1 MPSVRQIRRRIRSVE
16 NTSKITRAMS
26 LIAASKMRRSQ
37 ESAENARPYSDLIS
51 NTVSKIISHSSVH
64 DAEAHP
70 LTVSR
75 DMNKITLIHITPDR
89 GLTGGLNGNVNRNAF
104 QFIEENKSS
113 EISVIGIGRKG
124 IDFLSKTPAKI
135 SESITDISDRPE
147 ISDFSYIAE
156 IIVNDF
162 INKKTDA
169 AFISYSSFVNTT
181 TQNPTINQLLPVP
194 ETSEG
199 KTNSFGYIFEPNIN
213 SVISELIPKYLKSL
227 IFHCILE
234 SIASEQSARMV
245 AMRNATD
252 SANEMVEDLTL
263 VMNKAR
269 QEAITTELL
278 DIVSGVAA
286 VQ

>member
-26 LIAASKMRRSQ
+26 LIAASKMRRAQ
-37 ESAENARPYSDLIS
+37 ESAENARPFSNLIS
-51 NTVSKIISHSSVH
+51 DTVSKILSQFNSLDS
-64 DAEAHP
+64 EAHP

-75 DMNKITLIHITPDR
+75 EINNITLVHITPDR
-89 GLTGGLNGNVNRNAF
+89 GLTGGLNGNINRNAL
-104 QFIEENKSS
+104 QFIQNNKAA
-113 EISVIGIGRKG
+113 EISVIGLGRKG
-124 IDFLSKTPAKI
+124 IDFLKKTSATVVK
-135 SESITDISDRPE
+135 EITDINDRPD
-147 ISDFSYIAE
+147 ISDFSHISE

-162 INKKTDA
+162 INENTDA
-169 AFISYSSFVNTT
+169 VFINFSSFVNTT
-181 TQNPTINQLLPVP
+181 TQKPTVIQLLPIPQGHV
-194 ETSEG
+194 ESN
-199 KTNSFGYIFEPNIN
+199 NSFGYIFEPDIN
-213 SVISELIPKYLKSL
+213 SVISELIPKYLKSI
-227 IFHCILE
+227 IFHSILE

-263 VMNKAR
+263 IMNKAR

-278 DIVSGVAA
+278 DIVGGVAA

>member
-26 LIAASKMRRSQ
+26 LIAASKMRRAQ
-37 ESAENARPYSDLIS
+37 ESAENARPYSNLIS
-51 NTVSKIISHSSVH
+51 DIVSKLLSQSNSHDSEV
-64 DAEAHP
+64 HP
-70 LTVSR
+70 LSASR
-75 DMNKITLIHITPDR
+75 EMNKITLVHITPDR
-89 GLTGGLNGNVNRNAF
+89 GLTGGLNGNINRNAL
-104 QFIEENKSS
+104 QFIQNHNAS

-124 IDFLSKTPAKI
+124 IDFLKRTSAI
-135 SESITDISDRPE
+135 VAEAITDINDRPD
-147 ISDFSYIAE
+147 ISDFSHISE

-162 INKKTDA
+162 INENTDA
-169 AFISYSSFVNTT
+169 VFINFSSFVNTT
-181 TQNPTINQLLPVP
+181 SQNPTIIQLLPIP
-194 ETSEG
+194 QGNIENS
-199 KTNSFGYIFEPNIN
+199 NSFGYIFEPEIN
-213 SVISELIPKYLKSL
+213 SVISELIPKYLKSI
-227 IFHCILE
+227 IFHSILE

-263 VMNKAR
+263 IMNKAR

-278 DIVSGVAA
+278 DIVGGVAA